1 MIAAPVDPATVR
13 SAAHEIVARP
23 EFRQAPPS
31 PIDRLRRWVF
41 ERIAHVVQA
50 ALSGRMTLLGVALLV
65 AISILVVY
73 LGYRVVRGMS
83 ADRRV
88 AGQLPGGPAR
98 APSDWLHRAAE
109 CEGRGDWPGALKARY
124 RALVAELALRHVVEE
139 IPGRTTGE
147 YRVALSE
154 TLPAAAEP
162 FGGAT
167 ELFEATMYG
176 AHQTGPAEA
185 ARLADLSRRVL
196 SSRVQS

>member
-1 MIAAPVDPATVR
+1 MIAAPADPVTVR
-13 SAAHEIVARP
+13 DAAHEIVARP

-41 ERIAHVVQA
+41 ERISHVVQA

-73 LGYRVVRGMS
+73 LGYRVVRGIS

-88 AGQLPGGPAR
+88 AADLPGPVR
-98 APSDWLHRAAE
+98 PPSDWLLQAAE
-109 CEGRGDWPGALKARY
+109 CEGRGDWPGALMARY
-124 RALVAELALRHVVEE
+124 RALVAELALRHFVEE

-147 YRVALSE
+147 YRVALSAA
-154 TLPAAAEP
+154 LPAAAEP

-176 AHQTGPAEA
+176 ARQTGPAEA